1 MTTVMDILTSSGE
14 VDGKGILE
22 TAANLISSTISSLIY
37 TPSTP
42 SVGHASE
49 NDNKLNQISMSEI
62 SMHDSIDDCWVIIYD
77 RVYDIT
83 NFLDQVSEMKD

>member
-1 MTTVMDILTSSGE
+1 MAGVIDILNTSGE
-14 VDGKGILE
+14 VEGKGILE
-22 TAANLISSTISSLIY
+22 SAANFISSTISSLIF

-49 NDNKLNQISMSEI
+49 SDNKLTQISMSEI

-83 NFLDQVSEMKD
+83 NFLDQVSETK